1 MPTGKDPQHLP
12 RSIAEAHALLQNR
25 SLKPS
30 ELLELQVEAIRRC
43 EPEVLAW
50 ASLDIDGARERA
62 RQLDR
67 QWEAGR
73 GVHPLFA
80 IPYGAKDIIETRA
93 FPTEAG
99 SSLLRGWRP
108 KADATVI
115 RRLEEGGSILLGK
128 TTATEFAQPGGRPPR
143 TTNPWNVGHTPG
155 GSSNGSAAAVAAGM
169 AFFALG
175 TQTAGSLS
183 RPAGYCGLTALKG
196 TFGRISKSGVL
207 ASAWTIDH
215 VGALTRSVEDTVL
228 VFNVLAGKD
237 PDDEFTLGLPP
248 ISLQPRAHASHRIGV
263 VRHPFFSEPASPP
276 VRQAVE
282 SATQTLGRLGAR
294 VIDVS
299 LPEGLE
305 EATAANHLILQA
317 EAAAIH
323 ASWFEKHPDQYPP
336 ALVDFID
343 NGRSHSA
350 TSYLEAQRVRALY
363 RRKFLSCFEDVDVM
377 VTPTSPT
384 TAPAGLDFIGSPVFN
399 LPFSSLGVP
408 TLALPV
414 GFDDAG
420 LPCSMQMIAP
430 LCEEQ
435 RLVDVGMAYQQE
447 TDWHRRAPGA

>member
-1 MPTGKDPQHLP
+1 MP
-12 RSIAEAHALLQNR
+12 RSIAEARALLRSR

-30 ELLELQVEAIRRC
+30 ELLELQVEAIRRN
-43 EPEVLAW
+43 EPRVLAW

-67 QWEAGR
+67 QWEAGQ
-73 GVHPLFA
+73 GTHPLFA
-80 IPYGAKDIIETRA
+80 IPYGAKDNIETRA

-108 KADATVI
+108 NTDATVI
-115 RRLEEGGSILLGK
+115 RRLEEGGAILLGK
-128 TTATEFAQPGGRPPR
+128 TTATELAQPGGRPPR
-143 TTNPWNVGHTPG
+143 TANPWNTGHTPG

-183 RPAGYCGLTALKG
+183 RPAGYCGLTSLKG

-215 VGALTRSVEDTVL
+215 VGALTRSVEDAVL
-228 VFNVLAGKD
+228 VFNALAGSD
-237 PDDEFTLGLPP
+237 PNDEFTLGQPP
-248 ISLQPRAHASHRIGV
+248 ISLQPRPHAGHRIGV
-263 VRHPFFSEPASPP
+263 VRHPFFSEPASPQ
-276 VRQAVE
+276 VRQTVE
-282 SATQTLGRLGAR
+282 STTQTLGKLGAR
-294 VIDVS
+294 LTDVS
-299 LPEGLE
+299 MPDGLE
-305 EATAANHLILQA
+305 EATAANHVILQA

-323 ASWFEKHPDQYPP
+323 ATWFDAHPDQYPA
-336 ALVDFID
+336 ALVEFI
-343 NGRSHSA
+343 NKGRALSA
-350 TSYLEAQRVRALY
+350 TAYLEAQRTRALY
-363 RRKFLSCFEDVDVM
+363 RRKFLSCFEDVDLL

-414 GFDDAG
+414 GFDEAG
-420 LPCSMQMIAP
+420 LPCSMQLVAP
-430 LCEEQ
+430 LHEEQ
-435 RLVDVGMAYQQE
+435 RLVDVGMAYQRE
-447 TDWHRRAPGA
+447 TDWHRREPGWLADA